1 MHIWRKMKVN
11 DKMVKLRMLVFILL
25 AGFFM
30 KIKAQENPKMDSV
43 QVEQIQVDS
52 LSSNVHPWDSAHQF
66 TYKKLII
73 PGVLIGYG
81 VASLEIDGLKKLNLS
96 TKEEILE
103 HQPKQ
108 TKLDNFTQFAP
119 ALLVYGL
126 NAIGVKGKHNF
137 KDRTAIYGSSLLI
150 ATAFV
155 IPLKHL
161 VKEERPDQSNNLS
174 FPSGHTAYAFASAQ
188 FMFREYKDTNFWLS
202 ISGYSFAAFTGI
214 YRALNNKHWVGDI
227 IGGAGFGILST
238 EMAYW
243 LYPKVQQIFSKK
255 SSNSTTMIMPTYQNK
270 TFGLG
275 LVKNF

>member
-1 MHIWRKMKVN
+1 MKFG
-11 DKMVKLRMLVFILL
+11 MLVFVLL
-25 AGFFM
+25 AGFFV
-30 KIKAQENPKMDSV
+30 KIQAQENPKMDSV
-43 QVEQIQVDS
+43 QVEQIQIDS

-96 TKEEILE
+96 TKDEILE

-126 NAIGVKGKHNF
+126 NAFGVKGKHNF

-155 IPLKHL
+155 IPLKHM
-161 VKEERPDQSNNLS
+161 VKEERPDESNKLS
-174 FPSGHTAYAFASAQ
+174 FPSGHTAFAFASAQ
-188 FMFREYKDTNFWLS
+188 FMFREYQDTNFWLS
-202 ISGYSFAAFTGI
+202 ISGYSFAAFTGV

-227 IGGAGFGILST
+227 LGGAGFGILST
-238 EMAYW
+238 ELAYW
-243 LYPKVQQIFSKK
+243 LYPKVQRIFSKK
-255 SSNSTTMIMPTYQNK
+255 SSNSSTMVMPMYQNK
-270 TFGLG
+270 TFGFR